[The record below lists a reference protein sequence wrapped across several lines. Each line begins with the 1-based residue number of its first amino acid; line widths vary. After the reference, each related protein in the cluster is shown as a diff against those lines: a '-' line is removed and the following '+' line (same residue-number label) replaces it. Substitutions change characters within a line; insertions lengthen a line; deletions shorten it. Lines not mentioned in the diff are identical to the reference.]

1 MELKDAKITTDL
13 HVKPPDRNQYLHF
26 SSAHPNHTKCSVVFS
41 QTLHMSRLYSKESDV
56 EQNKEK
62 MRSWFIKR
70 EYPQKPIDS
79 EIRRVK
85 FSIKETNKKNKSQ
98 NGVPFVVTYHPL
110 LNSLYGIIRK
120 NLYLFNMD
128 QMVIQ
133 FITHGVFP

>member
-1 MELKDAKITTDL
+1 MGLKDAKITTDL
-13 HVKPPDRNQYLHF
+13 HVKPTDHNQYLHF

-41 QTLHMSRLYSKESDV
+41 QTLRMSRLCSKESDV

-70 EYPQKPIDS
+70 EYLQKPIDS

-85 FSIKETNKKNKSQ
+85 CSIKETNKKNKSQ